1 MLGIIFGRGGGPD
14 ELGATFWGQTELSV
28 YDDTQHGIWG
38 MSYKYHERAIVTN
51 ERNLIRV
58 FDVAFDGYCGGCDSR
73 IMQWNSKDIG
83 HFQQSTS
90 DTTRPYSGPSM
101 VVFALPPHSN
111 SFDSFPNPVVFHPAV
126 HASDPSGSIP
136 DRGLKFNDIQK
147 HCCFSADE
155 QSCSW
160 ATSAIH
166 TVYSLY
172 YNALGVDG
180 WKNMT
185 SMAGAPG
192 ALAVADE
199 TATNIFSFSGQMT
212 VTNKGGWKEE
222 HQGSGHLGP
231 SFVGVASVREGRG
244 LLQLSS
250 QAVMAKK
257 T

>member
-1 MLGIIFGRGGGPD
+1 
-14 ELGATFWGQTELSV
+14 
-28 YDDTQHGIWG
+28 

-58 FDVAFDGYCGGCDSR
+58 FDIAFDGYCGGCDSR
-73 IMQWNSKDIG
+73 IMQWNSKDIDS
-83 HFQQSTS
+83 FQASTS

-160 ATSAIH
+160 ATTAVNA
-166 TVYSLY
+166 VYSLCY
-172 YNALGVDG
+172 DALGVDG

-199 TATNIFSFSGQMT
+199 TATNIFSFSGHMAVISKT
-212 VTNKGGWKEE
+212 GSREE

-244 LLQLSS
+244 LMQLSS
-250 QAVMAKK
+250 QAVMGKK
-257 T
+257 S